1 MIAEHLRDTKD
12 AISRSLYKGL
22 FLLLAG
28 VAGIAAMGMAAVA
41 LFITVAARFDA
52 VIASLA
58 VAGAC
63 VLAAI
68 ALVVAAIYSG
78 QQRPKPVV
86 ARLAGAAVSWLE
98 PSILAAGFDVARM
111 IGGRRATTLAA
122 GAVAA
127 YLVMTRVGGSQA
139 SSVPPDNRPD

>member
-12 AISRSLYKGL
+12 AISRSFYKGL

-28 VAGIAAMGMAAVA
+28 VAGTAAIGMAAVA
-41 LFITVAARFDA
+41 LFIAVATRFDA

-58 VAGAC
+58 VSGAC
-63 VLAAI
+63 VVAAI
-68 ALVVAAIYSG
+68 ALILAAIYSG
-78 QQRPKPVV
+78 QQKPKPEVRRP
-86 ARLAGAAVSWLE
+86 ADAVSWLE

-127 YLVMTRVGGSQA
+127 YLVMTRVGGSRT